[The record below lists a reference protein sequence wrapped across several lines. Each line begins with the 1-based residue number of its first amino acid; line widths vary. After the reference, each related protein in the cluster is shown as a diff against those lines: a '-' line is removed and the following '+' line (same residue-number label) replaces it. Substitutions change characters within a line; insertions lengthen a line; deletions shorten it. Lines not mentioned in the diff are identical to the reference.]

1 MANIDIIISGQ
12 ATKAADSV
20 DTLIDRLNSLSS
32 QLVEVGQNARKA
44 FSEFNAKFD
53 DGSFGSFANQMND
66 ASEASG
72 TMTREVRETTRTV
85 TSSGKAAE
93 KSAGALGQ
101 FAKSIGRIALYRAIR
116 TAIKEVTQALKEGID
131 NYYKWSKAT
140 NGQFAAALDKL
151 KSSASQMKNQL
162 GAAFGTLLTTIMPV
176 VNTLVNALTKLAK
189 IITMVFSLLAGRNT
203 YDEAVEGFE
212 DVQTAAGGAGKAVK
226 GLLAPWDELNVIGQ
240 EKGGG
245 GGGALGEAVEGLFE
259 EKPIPTWLQE
269 MWDKTTGL
277 KENIEAIKKVW
288 DRLVQRFQ
296 EGDFK
301 TALQLLFLDPLNALT
316 SAIENVM
323 LLIEALMS
331 GNWFSFSTALY
342 KTAFDS
348 IIASVVLPFARTFDM
363 IFGTDLGGAVLGFKL
378 LIDDTFRNI
387 LDPETQEKAK
397 AILKGVFSD
406 AWEKIKE
413 VWRTVSTWFN
423 NNVITPLKNA
433 FAPIK
438 GWFKTLFEGAWTIIK
453 GVWILASAWFNENVV
468 APLKSGWTALCNLIS
483 LLLNAA
489 WEKIKTPALNFVLWL
504 VENIAEPI
512 GVALATAWDFFR
524 SAYVTAKNA
533 VKESILK
540 FYNWLVEKIINPVI
554 GGWNTI
560 GSAIAKATGQKWK
573 DLKKLPKISQE
584 AFDALDEDL
593 KDAGSAVDVVKGK
606 FKKLKKGIKDA
617 LDIQVNP
624 VVNFKF
630 RNTEAKIKVK
640 AEFGETSTGIGT
652 IKTVVTLDKYATGG
666 FPESGQLFLARESGP
681 EMVGS
686 VGNRTAVANNDQIV
700 AGIASGVSQAE
711 AEQNALLRQ
720 QNAILSKLLDKQLV
734 ISPSVALGQ
743 VVSRSTAMYARS

>member
-12 ATKAADSV
+12 ATRAADSI
-20 DTLIDRLNSLSS
+20 DTLIRRLNSLSS
-32 QLVEVGQNARKA
+32 KLVEVGQNARKA
-44 FSEFNAKFD
+44 FGEFNAKFD
-53 DGSFGSFANQMND
+53 GGSFGGFVNQMND

-93 KSAGALGQ
+93 KSAGMLGQ
-101 FAKSIGRIALYRAIR
+101 FAKSVGRIALYRAIR
-116 TAIKEVTQALKEGID
+116 SAIKAVTQAVKEGID
-131 NYYKWSKAT
+131 NYYKWSQAT
-140 NGQFAAALDKL
+140 NGPFAAAMDKL

-162 GAAFGTLLTTIMPV
+162 GAAFGTLLTSIMPV

-203 YDEAVEGFE
+203 YDEAVEGFD
-212 DVQTAAGGAGKAVK
+212 DVGTAAGGAGKKVK

-288 DRLVQRFQ
+288 DRLVKRFE

-316 SAIENVM
+316 SAVENAM
-323 LLIEALMS
+323 LLIESLFTLDFIGFTVAS
-331 GNWFSFSTALY
+331 A
-342 KTAFDS
+342 KTVMDS
-348 IIASVVLPFARTFDM
+348 YIDAVMLPFARSFDS
-363 IFGTDLGGAVLGFKL
+363 IFGTDLSGSVLDFKKFV
-378 LIDDTFRNI
+378 DETFRNF
-387 LDPETQEKAK
+387 LDPETREALRGALTKA
-397 AILKGVFSD
+397 FSD

-413 VWRTVSTWFN
+413 TWGKVATWFDD
-423 NNVITPLKNA
+423 NVITPIENV
-433 FAPIK
+433 FEPIK
-438 GWFKTLFEGAWTIIK
+438 EWFKTLFEGAWVIVK
-453 GVWILASAWFNENVV
+453 GVWSLASTWFDENVV
-468 APLKSGWTALCNLIS
+468 APIKAGWKVLCRLIS
-483 LLLNAA
+483 SLLNAA
-489 WEKIKTPALNFVLWL
+489 WKKIKEPALKFVLWL

-533 VKESILK
+533 VKKSIFK
-540 FYNWLVEKIINPVI
+540 FYNWLVEKIINPI
-554 GGWNTI
+554 IDGWNTI
-560 GSAIAKATGQKWK
+560 GGAIARATGQDWE
-573 DLKKLPKISQE
+573 DLKKLPTISQQ
-584 AFDALDEDL
+584 AFDALDQDL
-593 KDAGSAVDVVKGK
+593 EDAGSAVDVVKGK
-606 FKKLKKGIKDA
+606 FKDLKKGIKDA
-617 LDIQVNP
+617 LDFEANP

-630 RNTEAKIKVK
+630 KNTEAKIKVK

-652 IKTVVTLDKYATGG
+652 IKTVVTLGKYATGG

>member
-20 DTLIDRLNSLSS
+20 DTLIDKLNSLSS
-32 QLVEVGQNARKA
+32 KLVEVGQNARKA
-44 FSEFNAKFD
+44 FSEFNSKFD
-53 DGSFGSFANQMND
+53 DGSFGGFVNKMND

-72 TMTREVRETTRTV
+72 NATREVKETTRTV

-116 TAIKEVTQALKEGID
+116 SAIKAVTQAVKEGID
-131 NYYKWSKAT
+131 NYYKWSQAT
-140 NGQFAAALDKL
+140 NGPFAAAMDKL
-151 KSSASQMKNQL
+151 KSSASQMKNQV
-162 GAAFGTLLTTIMPV
+162 GAAFGTLLTSIMPV

-203 YDEAVEGFE
+203 YDEAVEGFD

-288 DRLVQRFQ
+288 DRLVKRFE

-316 SAIENVM
+316 SAVENAM
-323 LLIEALMS
+323 LLLEALFTLDFIGLAVAS
-331 GNWFSFSTALY
+331 A
-342 KTAFDS
+342 KTVMDSYIDTVILPFTRSFDS
-348 IIASVVLPFARTFDM
+348 
-363 IFGTDLGGAVLGFKL
+363 IFGTDLSGSVLDFKKFV
-378 LIDDTFRNI
+378 DETFRNF
-387 LDPETQEKAK
+387 LDPETREALRGALTKA
-397 AILKGVFSD
+397 FSD
-406 AWEKIKE
+406 AWEKIKGTWS
-413 VWRTVSTWFN
+413 VVSTWFN
-423 NNVITPLKNA
+423 NNVITPLKNF

-438 GWFKTLFEGAWTIIK
+438 DWFKTLFEGAWVIIK
-453 GVWILASAWFNENVV
+453 GVWILASTWFNDNVV
-468 APLKSGWTALCNLIS
+468 EPLKTGWTALCNLIS

-533 VKESILK
+533 VKESIFK
-540 FYNWLVEKIINPVI
+540 FYNWLVEKIINPI
-554 GGWNTI
+554 IDGWNTI

-573 DLKKLPKISQE
+573 DLKKLPKISQD
-584 AFDALDEDL
+584 AFDALDKDL
-593 KDAGSAVDVVKGK
+593 EDAGSAVDVVKGK

-652 IKTVVTLDKYATGG
+652 IKTVVTLEKYATGG